1 MKVECLI
8 DSGNTM
14 LRYCT
19 KHQKRSIWKDD
30 REIAEILNKQ
40 KELGVWKER
49 TQRNYRNNRIYM
61 RQL

>member
-1 MKVECLI
+1 
-8 DSGNTM
+8 M

-19 KHQKRSIWKDD
+19 KDQKRSIWKDD
-30 REIAEILNKQ
+30 SEIAEILNKQ

>member
-1 MKVECLI
+1 
-8 DSGNTM
+8 M

-61 RQL
+61 QQL